1 MALGGKRRMRRIDR
15 DFAASRT
22 SLILVAALA
31 AILLITACA
40 TPPIVVKT
48 APSFALDKIR
58 SVYVMPFASP
68 DGNHEAA
75 SLMTQA
81 LREQLQAD
89 GILHLVDRPG
99 LADAS
104 FQGTVV
110 KWVRGGLD
118 LSGTRRTKLG
128 GSLTL
133 LDPAKRPLWS
143 VVAEQWDPLR
153 IVADG
158 LFARDP
164 SALPLHWVRTVLDHL
179 PGYSAHRRPVTADIL
194 ERFLAGESIADL
206 TQVYTMPTEEVE
218 MILRQEL
225 AARRHEQQQ

>member
-1 MALGGKRRMRRIDR
+1 MRHIDR

-22 SLILVAALA
+22 SLILVDALA

-48 APSFALDKIR
+48 APSFAPDTIR

-68 DGNHEAA
+68 DGNHEAE

-89 GILHLVDRPG
+89 GILRLVDRPG

-104 FQGTVV
+104 FQGTVE

-118 LSGTRRTKLG
+118 LSGTRPRTWRRNSGHSSRKSTPWCASDTSP
-128 GSLTL
+128 GSGTC
-133 LDPAKRPLWS
+133 
-143 VVAEQWDPLR
+143 
-153 IVADG
+153 
-158 LFARDP
+158 
-164 SALPLHWVRTVLDHL
+164 LP
-179 PGYSAHRRPVTADIL
+179 PIS
-194 ERFLAGESIADL
+194 
-206 TQVYTMPTEEVE
+206 PTSE
-218 MILRQEL
+218 MV
-225 AARRHEQQQ
+225 

>member
-1 MALGGKRRMRRIDR
+1 MRRIDR
-15 DFAASRT
+15 DFAVLRT
-22 SLILVAALA
+22 SFILVAALA
-31 AILLITACA
+31 AVCLITACA

-48 APSFALDKIR
+48 APSFSPDAIR

-68 DGNHEAA
+68 EGNHEAE

-89 GILHLVDRPG
+89 GILRLVDRQG

-104 FQGTVV
+104 FQGTVE
-110 KWVRGGLD
+110 KWFRGGLD
-118 LSGTRRTKLG
+118 LSGTRPTKIG

-164 SALPLHWVRTVLDHL
+164 SALPSHWVRTVLEHL
-179 PGYSAHRRPVTADIL
+179 PGYSAHRRPMTADIL
-194 ERFLAGESIADL
+194 ERFLAGESIANL
-206 TQVYTMPTEEVE
+206 TRVYTMPPQEVE

-225 AARRHEQQQ
+225 ATSRHEQQQ

>member
-1 MALGGKRRMRRIDR
+1 MRRIGL
-15 DFAASRT
+15 DFVASRT
-22 SLILVAALA
+22 SFVLVAVLA
-31 AILLITACA
+31 ALVLMVACA
-40 TPPIVVKT
+40 TPPIVVSIT
-48 APSFALDKIR
+48 PGFALDTIR

-68 DGNHEAA
+68 DDNHDAE

-89 GILHLVDRPG
+89 AIFRLVDRPG

-104 FQGTVV
+104 FQGTVEQ
-110 KWVRGGLD
+110 WVRGGLD
-118 LSGTRRTKLG
+118 LSGTKPTKIG

-143 VVAEQWDPLR
+143 VITEQWDPLR
-153 IVADG
+153 LMADG

-164 SALPLHWVRTVLDHL
+164 SALPPHWVRTVLEQL
-179 PGYSAHRRPVTADIL
+179 PGYRVQRRPVTADIL

-206 TQVYTMPTEEVE
+206 TRVYAMPTQEVE